1 LEADRLI
8 RPEIALKRKAVSD
21 LMIEVKPQL
30 APYVNNCEL
39 PFWLVPR
46 IQKLGINGLFI
57 KDFGGPGMNNLE
69 AGVILYEFAK
79 HDASIATFVQVH
91 NSIGTYVI
99 DQCGNEEQRSR
110 LLKETINMDKIV
122 CFGLTE
128 PLNGSD
134 ASGL

>member
-1 LEADRLI
+1 MHQ
-8 RPEIALKRKAVSD
+8 RPF
-21 LMIEVKPQL
+21 
-30 APYVNNCEL
+30 N
-39 PFWLVPR
+39 
-46 IQKLGINGLFI
+46 
-57 KDFGGPGMNNLE
+57 KDFSGPGMNNLE
-69 AGVILYEFAK
+69 AGLILYKFAK